1 MTTCRS
7 IRDKIYDSIGE
18 ESMPVLVHLEISLH
32 LLFCSRCAE
41 ELKNLETVR
50 ELMRNGF
57 LPSAPGIED
66 AIMAKLPENT
76 GAWEP
81 AGIPADEGISFIGDP
96 PVHFEFSASP
106 PFRGWVIIG
115 IIILVSLSTV
125 FFGLDFEN
133 IARSQGSSFLIPVGI
148 TIGVVLTCYGAL
160 FIASHLKELSDRF
173 GLH

>member
-1 MTTCRS
+1 MTICRS

-18 ESMPVLVHLEISLH
+18 ESMPFLVHLEISLH
-32 LLFCSRCAE
+32 LLFCSRCTE
-41 ELKNLETVR
+41 ELKNLEAVQD
-50 ELMRNGF
+50 LMRNGF
-57 LPSAPGIED
+57 LPPAPGMGD
-66 AIMAKLPENT
+66 AIMAKLLENT

-81 AGIPADEGISFIGDP
+81 AGISADEEHPFIDDP
-96 PVHFEFSASP
+96 PVHSEFSTSP
-106 PFRGWVIIG
+106 PFHSWVIIG
-115 IIILVSLSTV
+115 IIILISLSTV
-125 FFGLDFEN
+125 FFGMDFEN